1 MKLLKKMFGIILAVI
16 IVIEN
21 SSVLGTVKAAE
32 TDDRISVS
40 MENGLR
46 AEDLVFTGNPIE
58 VSNTGLFVENV
69 KDAGMLDIRIQFKIT
84 DAATDYIN
92 LLEICDTSDQSSSS
106 SDVQPTIA
114 VIVSKTGTVFFETGA
129 AREGTDWQTSS
140 GVSNLADGAFH
151 TLHISVSANSLK
163 CQMDAAA
170 EKEIAADGGR
180 NTKKFMTAFFGKTV
194 DGYRDWRSGIN
205 AIYIGGLG
213 EGSYFE
219 NEAYSNL
226 TGEISELSIMGKA
239 GPVNHAGSGFAAGMF
254 SDAKDNTWLFGGGVE
269 TQGRFREIGGVRN
282 YVRQFEEYIRWT
294 KSEKNSDQPLTM
306 QRYMINIG
314 KEGLDAVAFA
324 AKLPEYIKKTDP
336 KAVCYMIGPEDYKKG
351 EEGIAAFKQA
361 VSTILETS
369 DRKSVV

>member
-151 TLHISVSANSLK
+151 TLHISVSVTGASIRSTNFFNS
-163 CQMDAAA
+163 
-170 EKEIAADGGR
+170 
-180 NTKKFMTAFFGKTV
+180 
-194 DGYRDWRSGIN
+194 
-205 AIYIGGLG
+205 
-213 EGSYFE
+213 
-219 NEAYSNL
+219 
-226 TGEISELSIMGKA
+226 
-239 GPVNHAGSGFAAGMF
+239 
-254 SDAKDNTWLFGGGVE
+254 
-269 TQGRFREIGGVRN
+269 
-282 YVRQFEEYIRWT
+282 
-294 KSEKNSDQPLTM
+294 
-306 QRYMINIG
+306 
-314 KEGLDAVAFA
+314 
-324 AKLPEYIKKTDP
+324 
-336 KAVCYMIGPEDYKKG
+336 
-351 EEGIAAFKQA
+351 
-361 VSTILETS
+361 
-369 DRKSVV
+369 

>member
-114 VIVSKTGTVFFETGA
+114 VIVSKTGTVFLRRERREK
-129 AREGTDWQTSS
+129 ARIGRRRPAYQIWQTELFIPCTSAYRQT
-140 GVSNLADGAFH
+140 VSN
-151 TLHISVSANSLK
+151 V
-163 CQMDAAA
+163 
-170 EKEIAADGGR
+170 
-180 NTKKFMTAFFGKTV
+180 
-194 DGYRDWRSGIN
+194 
-205 AIYIGGLG
+205 
-213 EGSYFE
+213 
-219 NEAYSNL
+219 
-226 TGEISELSIMGKA
+226 
-239 GPVNHAGSGFAAGMF
+239 
-254 SDAKDNTWLFGGGVE
+254 
-269 TQGRFREIGGVRN
+269 
-282 YVRQFEEYIRWT
+282 RWT
-294 KSEKNSDQPLTM
+294 LRQKRKLRQTEEEIPKSL
-306 QRYMINIG
+306 
-314 KEGLDAVAFA
+314 
-324 AKLPEYIKKTDP
+324 
-336 KAVCYMIGPEDYKKG
+336 
-351 EEGIAAFKQA
+351 
-361 VSTILETS
+361 
-369 DRKSVV
+369 